1 MPRAA
6 AAAAHCQCCVDS
18 VLVARDRWLTDDGVL
33 LPDRATL
40 YVCAI
45 EDADYKVTP
54 NGLDTVRSSTGCH
67 RLRRSGFGR
76 MCMGSI

>member
-18 VLVARDRWLTDDGVL
+18 VLVARDRWLTEDGVL

-40 YVCAI
+40 YLCAI

-54 NGLDTVRSSTGCH
+54 NGLGTGSSTGCDRPR
-67 RLRRSGFGR
+67 RLGFGR
-76 MCMGSI
+76 TSMGSI